1 MKRMNK
7 LFLISIVTLFLVLP
21 NQEYS
26 YAELLDL
33 KKHIDE
39 TPSQKPIDHISV
51 QIDHTG
57 SKSILGDEY
66 NGRLTITR
74 EKKIDEGRLKLDK
87 NKFIPESVFLIDS
100 YGEWCRDFPIINM
113 GVVRVV
119 VDVKKYV
126 KKHEINQI
134 KKEKLLPINIAL
146 IVKGDILVDRW
157 MGIDPLFDKPLNKIV
172 VNGKESKVE
181 LYQGEDQ
188 PKIHDYS
195 TFSPPTPR
203 NKSLGTRDLFLRHAP
218 RPPEIVTR
226 ICSKTGW
233 MPEPDELPRS
243 LGPLPFVDSSALPDI
258 FFENEE
264 DVEFTL
270 SETSRKVLKEIAK
283 ILKKNS
289 SWVVEIQGHADVLGK
304 DRNYAIALGERRAKS
319 TKAYLTANGVNAS
332 RLHYISY
339 GKEKPFCTE
348 SSKEC
353 RQKNNRVHFR
363 VSK

>member
-1 MKRMNK
+1 MNK

-21 NQEYS
+21 NQQYS

-87 NKFIPESVFLIDS
+87 NKFISERVFSIDS
-100 YGEWCRDFPIINM
+100 YGEWCRDFPIINI

-119 VDVKKYV
+119 VDVKK
-126 KKHEINQI
+126 HDTSQI
-134 KKEKLLPINIAL
+134 KKTKFLPINITL
-146 IVKGDILVDRW
+146 VVKGDVLVDRW
-157 MGIDPLFDKPLNKIV
+157 MGIDPSSDKPLNKIV
-172 VNGKESKVE
+172 VNGKERKVE
-181 LYQGEDQ
+181 LYQGENQ
-188 PKIHDYS
+188 PKVHDYS
-195 TFSPPTPR
+195 YVSPPTPTPR
-203 NKSLGTRDLFLRHAP
+203 NKSTDTRDLFLRHAP
-218 RPPEIVTR
+218 IPPEIVTR
-226 ICSKTGW
+226 ECSKSVWTT
-233 MPEPDELPRS
+233 R
-243 LGPLPFVDSSALPDI
+243 ALPDI

-264 DVEFTL
+264 DVEFAL

-283 ILKKNS
+283 TLKKNS
-289 SWVVEIQGHADVLGK
+289 SWVLEIQGHADVLGK
-304 DRNYAIALGERRAKS
+304 DRHYAIALGERRAQS
-319 TKAYLTANGVNAS
+319 TKKYLVSQGVS
-332 RLHYISY
+332 TKRIYTIGY

-353 RQKNNRVHFR
+353 RQKNNRAHFIVDER
-363 VSK
+363 

>member
-1 MKRMNK
+1 MNK

-195 TFSPPTPR
+195 TFSPPPPTPR

>member
-1 MKRMNK
+1 MTTACKNK
-7 LFLISIVTLFLVLP
+7 KEVPLQNKKEAP
-21 NQEYS
+21 NQN
-26 YAELLDL
+26 
-33 KKHIDE
+33 
-39 TPSQKPIDHISV
+39 PIDHISV

-87 NKFIPESVFLIDS
+87 NKFIPGSVFLIDS

-119 VDVKKYV
+119 VDVKK
-126 KKHEINQI
+126 HDISQI
-134 KKEKLLPINIAL
+134 KKTEFLPINITL
-146 IVKGDILVDRW
+146 VVKGDVLVDRW
-157 MGIDPLFDKPLNKIV
+157 MGIDPSSDKPLNKIV

-181 LYQGEDQ
+181 LYQGENQ

-195 TFSPPTPR
+195 TFSPPTPTPR

-233 MPEPDELPRS
+233 MIKESYELPPPLRT
-243 LGPLPFVDSSALPDI
+243 LPFVDSPELKDI

-264 DVEFTL
+264 SSLNDANKK
-270 SETSRKVLKEIAK
+270 S
-283 ILKKNS
+283 LKKMIELLKNNPP
-289 SWVVEIQGHADVLGK
+289 WAIEIQGHADVLGK
-304 DRNYAIALGERRAKS
+304 DRNYAIALGERRAK
-319 TKAYLTANGVNAS
+319 TVKDYLTANGVLSNL
-332 RLHYISY
+332 RILSY
-339 GKEKPFCTE
+339 GKETPFCNE

-363 VSK
+363 LKRFNFIR